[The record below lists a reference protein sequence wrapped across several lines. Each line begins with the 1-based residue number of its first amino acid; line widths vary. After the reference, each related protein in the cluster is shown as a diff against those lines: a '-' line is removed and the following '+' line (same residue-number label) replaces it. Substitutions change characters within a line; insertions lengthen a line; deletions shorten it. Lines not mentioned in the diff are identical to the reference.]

1 LINIHRILKYILYS
15 LAIISLFTG
24 CSESTQ
30 KNVGEFQYQP
40 VNIKYATG
48 FTIDKAESFY
58 RVTVLTPY
66 KDATQPLT
74 YIFYDRLQNKPAVEA
89 DAYIPIPIK
98 SIVCTST
105 THIPLLEYLGEA
117 NSLIGFPTLNYI
129 SSAAMRQRIDDGKI
143 KELGVDEALNIEN
156 LVSIKPEMVMG
167 YSMSSDFGQ
176 FGLIEEAGIPVVLN
190 AEYLERHPLGRAEW
204 IKLAGVL
211 FDKEAM
217 ADSVF
222 SSIESQYIEAR
233 DLATNSAS
241 RPTVMS
247 GIVYGDSWYV
257 PGGKNYAAKIL
268 QDAGFKYIWEHDT
281 TNAFLPLSFETV
293 YDNASNAYFWI
304 GVGSFKS
311 LAELSASDSR
321 YETFNPFKNHNIY
334 SYNKRIGAEGGS
346 EFLELGYLRPDLI
359 LRDLVHIGHP
369 NLLPDHELFF
379 HFRLP

>member
-1 LINIHRILKYILYS
+1 MKVVLSAMAVIFLF
-15 LAIISLFTG
+15 IS
-24 CSESTQ
+24 CSKST
-30 KNVGEFQYQP
+30 KKEVGKFQYER
-40 VNIKYATG
+40 VEVKYATG
-48 FTIDKAESFY
+48 FTIDRAETFFL
-58 RVTVLTPY
+58 VTVLTPY
-66 KDATQPLT
+66 KDANQPLT
-74 YIFYDRLQNKPAVEA
+74 YVFYDRSQNKPAIEA
-89 DAYIPIPIK
+89 DAYIPIPVK
-98 SIVCTST
+98 SLVCTST
-105 THIPLLEYLGEA
+105 THIPLLEYLDET

-129 SSAAMRQRIDDGKI
+129 SSKAMRQRIDAGKI
-143 KELGVDEALNIEN
+143 KELGVDDALNIET
-156 LVSIKPEMVMG
+156 LVNIKPEMVMG

-190 AEYLERHPLGRAEW
+190 AEYLEQHPLGRAEW

-211 FDKEAM
+211 FDKQAV

-222 SSIESQYIEAR
+222 NFIESQYMEAR
-233 DLATNSAS
+233 DRVADSKFK
-241 RPTVMS
+241 PTVMS

-268 QDAGFKYIWEHDT
+268 QDAGFKYIWEQDT

-293 YDNASNAYFWI
+293 FDKANNADFWI

-311 LAELSASDSR
+311 QAELSASDSR
-321 YETFNPFKNHNIY
+321 YETFSPFKNHNIY

-379 HFRLP
+379 HFQLP